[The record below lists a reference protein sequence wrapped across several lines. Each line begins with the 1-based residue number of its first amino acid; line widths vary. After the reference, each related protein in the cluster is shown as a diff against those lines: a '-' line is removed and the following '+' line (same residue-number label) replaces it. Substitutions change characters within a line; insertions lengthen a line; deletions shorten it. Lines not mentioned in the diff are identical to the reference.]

1 MSSIQSRGGVS
12 TLLVAMTFSVAC
24 GSPATQG
31 TGTESDSDT
40 GTGLTAVTEGTGV
53 TTDGT
58 ASEGSVTEGGG
69 TDSGSDSTPTTTSPT
84 TTTDSTVTDTSDTS
98 TATTTPVT
106 STTSDTTS
114 ETTLDETTTGDTT
127 GDTTDTTTTGDTTT
141 GETTDDTTTTTTG
154 EPPLECG
161 NLKVTYRDFKPLHTD
176 FGCHMSGNMARPG
189 LVQQMLGGDQTPVY
203 NPNPPGPPPGYVGTN
218 PQITSA
224 ASYDD
229 WYHTKDGINMVIES
243 ELELNEIQMGIWS
256 FQSNS
261 FYPLTGQG
269 FGNNVTPNWA
279 NQTFPDRN
287 GSFTTEI
294 HTNFIYE
301 AGQTFSFSGDDD
313 VWVFIDGKLA
323 MDLGGL
329 HGPVN
334 GTINLDNLGL
344 TPFQSYSLDVFHA
357 ERCDSGSNFRI
368 DTSIS
373 CFIPM

>member
-1 MSSIQSRGGVS
+1 
-12 TLLVAMTFSVAC
+12 MTFFVAC
-24 GSPATQG
+24 GDPAMQG
-31 TGTESDSDT
+31 TNGDSET
-40 GTGLTAVTEGTGV
+40 AGLTPGTITDTNATTDDDPTAGSASEGTEGTE
-53 TTDGT
+53 GT
-58 ASEGSVTEGGG
+58 ASGSNSSPT
-69 TDSGSDSTPTTTSPT
+69 TTTSPT
-84 TTTDSTVTDTSDTS
+84 TTSTDPSATDTSDTTDGTTS
-98 TATTTPVT
+98 PVTATMGETT
-106 STTSDTTS
+106 DTTS
-114 ETTLDETTTGDTT
+114 GE
-127 GDTTDTTTTGDTTT
+127 TTDTTTTGETTDTTTTTT
-141 GETTDDTTTTTTG
+141 GETTDGETTDTTTTG

-161 NLKVTYRDFKPLHTD
+161 NLIVTYRDFKPKHTD

-189 LVQQMLGGDQTPVY
+189 LVMQMLGGDEKPVY
-203 NPNPPGPPPGYVGTN
+203 NPAPPPAPPGYTGTN

-224 ASYDD
+224 DSFSD
-229 WYHTKDGINMVIES
+229 WYNTKADINFEIVS
-243 ELELNEIQMGIWS
+243 ELALNEIQPGIWS

-261 FYPLTGQG
+261 FYPLTGMG
-269 FGNNVTPNWA
+269 FGNNVTPNWQ

-294 HTNFIYE
+294 HTTFVYE

-329 HGPVN
+329 HSQVN
-334 GTINLDNLGL
+334 GSINLDTLGL
-344 TPFQSYSLDVFHA
+344 IPFQSYSLDVFHA

>member
-1 MSSIQSRGGVS
+1 
-12 TLLVAMTFSVAC
+12 MTFSVAC
-24 GSPATQG
+24 GDPAMQG
-31 TGTESDSDT
+31 TIGDSETAGLTPGTITDTAATTDEDPTAGSASEGTES
-40 GTGLTAVTEGTGV
+40 TEGT
-53 TTDGT
+53 
-58 ASEGSVTEGGG
+58 A
-69 TDSGSDSTPTTTSPT
+69 SGSESSPTTTSPT
-84 TTTDSTVTDTSDTS
+84 TTSTDPSATDTSDTTDTTS
-98 TATTTPVT
+98 PVTATTG
-106 STTSDTTS
+106 
-114 ETTLDETTTGDTT
+114 ETTETTDGETTTTTGDA
-127 GDTTDTTTTGDTTT
+127 TDTTTTD

-161 NLKVTYRDFKPLHTD
+161 NLIVTYRDFKPKHTD

-189 LVQQMLGGDQTPVY
+189 LVTQTLGGDDKPVY
-203 NPNPPGPPPGYVGTN
+203 NPAPPPPPPGYTGTN

-224 ASYDD
+224 DSFSD
-229 WYHTKDGINMVIES
+229 WYNSKADINFEIVG
-243 ELELNEIQMGIWS
+243 ELELNEIQPGIWS

-261 FYPLTGQG
+261 FYPLTDMG
-269 FGNNVTPNWA
+269 FGNNVTPNWG
-279 NQTFPDRN
+279 NQTYPDRN
-287 GSFTTEI
+287 GSFTTEL
-294 HTNFIYE
+294 HTTFVYE

-329 HGPVN
+329 HEPVQ
-334 GTINLDNLGL
+334 GSINLDTLGL